1 MADSLPEPK
10 RNPAEYIQRRIATY
24 VGLHTARL
32 AVKTFA
38 QKALGVSPEAVLPA
52 QAPTLVRA
60 LRPLLRSMLGNDPAE
75 RLVETL
81 IEEIAK

>member
-1 MADSLPEPK
+1 MAESLPEPK
-10 RNPAEYIQRRIATY
+10 RHPAEYIQRRIATY

-38 QKALGVSPEAVLPA
+38 QKALGVAPDGVLPS

-81 IEEIAK
+81 IEEISK

>member
-1 MADSLPEPK
+1 MAESPAQQK

-24 VGLHTARL
+24 VGAHTARL

-38 QKALGVSPEAVLPA
+38 QKALGVAPDGVLATHAPA
-52 QAPTLVRA
+52 LVLA
-60 LRPLLRSMLGNDPAE
+60 LRPLLRSMLGNEPAE

-81 IEEIAK
+81 IKEVSP

>member
-1 MADSLPEPK
+1 MAESLPEPK

-24 VGLHTARL
+24 VGIHTARL

-38 QKALGVSPEAVLPA
+38 QKALGVAPEAVLAA

-75 RLVETL
+75 RLVATL
-81 IEEIAK
+81 IEEIGE

>member
-1 MADSLPEPK
+1 MAESLPEPK

-38 QKALGVSPEAVLPA
+38 QKALGVSPDGVLPS
-52 QAPTLVRA
+52 QAPTLIRA
-60 LRPLLRSMLGNDPAE
+60 LRPLLRSMLGNEPAE
-75 RLVETL
+75 RLVDTL
-81 IEEIAK
+81 IEEIST